1 MGDIMKDLN
10 TLIDEL
16 TNNDSFRVSLNE
28 ADNFISE
35 NGPLYNN
42 FPGDL
47 GQFHQLKRPEK
58 AIKRK
63 TGDDLVLDLESK
75 LGAINNM
82 ILDHG
87 SKAKMIETVRE
98 KLGKSMQELILFV
111 SDIDLELH
119 EDAKTKFEIIKEAY
133 ENLGTK
139 LPGHKLRKQKERKV
153 ELTQPQVIL
162 LFHHLQNLGMI
173 SKDVSN
179 STLAASIAEITG
191 FKSEKIRQALSSVSL
206 FSTNIDANFK
216 PTDYTALNR
225 KVKALDQNLELESAK
240 RFK

>member
-1 MGDIMKDLN
+1 MKDLN
-10 TLIDEL
+10 ALLDEL
-16 TNNDSFRVSLNE
+16 TNNDSFRKSTNKIEDFDSEPNSL
-28 ADNFISE
+28 FS
-35 NGPLYNN
+35 G
-42 FPGDL
+42 FHGDL

-63 TGDDLVLDLESK
+63 TGEDLIIDLESK

-87 SKAKMIETVRE
+87 SKKKMIETVRE
-98 KLGKSMQELILFV
+98 KLGRSMQELILFV
-111 SDIDLELH
+111 SDIDMELH

-139 LPGHKLRKQKERKV
+139 LPGYQLKKLKERKV

-173 SKDVSN
+173 SKDVPN
-179 STLAASIAEITG
+179 TTLAASLAEITG
-191 FKSEKIRQALSSVSL
+191 FKSEQIRQALSSVSI
-206 FSTNIDANFK
+206 FSKNIDANFK

-225 KVKALDQNLELESAK
+225 KVQALEQNLDLESAK

>member
-1 MGDIMKDLN
+1 MKDLN
-10 TLIDEL
+10 AILEDL
-16 TNNDSFRVSLNE
+16 TNNDSFRMPLNVV
-28 ADNFISE
+28 DDFTSE
-35 NGPLYNN
+35 NSPLYNN

-119 EDAKTKFEIIKEAY
+119 EDAKNKFEIIKEAY

-139 LPGHKLRKQKERKV
+139 LPGYQLKKQKERKV
-153 ELTQPQVIL
+153 ELTQPQIIL

-173 SKDVSN
+173 TKDVPN
-179 STLAASIAEITG
+179 TTLAVCISEITG
-191 FKSEKIRQALSSVSL
+191 FGFKQIRQALSSVSL
-206 FSTNIDANFK
+206 FSKNIDANFK
-216 PTDYTALNR
+216 PADYSALYL
-225 KVKALDQNLELESAK
+225 KVKALQENLELEESK
-240 RFK
+240 RFE

>member
-1 MGDIMKDLN
+1 MEDLSK
-10 TLIDEL
+10 LLDEL
-16 TNNDSFRVSLNE
+16 TNNDSFRKPFNSV
-28 ADNFISE
+28 DNFSRESDILFS
-35 NGPLYNN
+35 G

-63 TGDDLVLDLESK
+63 TGEDLVVDLESK

-87 SKAKMIETVRE
+87 SKEKMIETVRE

-111 SDIDLELH
+111 SDVDLELH
-119 EDAKTKFEIIKEAY
+119 EDVKNKFDIIKEAY

-139 LPGHKLRKQKERKV
+139 LPGYQSKKKKERKV
-153 ELTQPQVIL
+153 ELTQPQIVL

-173 SKDVSN
+173 TKDLPN
-179 STLAASIAEITG
+179 RTLAACISEITG
-191 FKSEKIRQALSSVSL
+191 FTAEQIRQGLSSVSL
-206 FSTNIDANFK
+206 FSKNIDANFK
-216 PTDYTALNR
+216 PADYSALYL
-225 KVKALDQNLELESAK
+225 KVNALQENLELEESK
-240 RFK
+240 RFE

>member
-1 MGDIMKDLN
+1 MKDLN
-10 TLIDEL
+10 KLLDDI
-16 TNNDSFRVSLNE
+16 TNNDSFKNPLNDVE
-28 ADNFISE
+28 DVIQQ
-35 NGPLYNN
+35 PDTLYSG

-75 LGAINNM
+75 LGAINNL
-82 ILDHG
+82 ILEHG
-87 SKAKMIETVRE
+87 SKEKMIETVRE

-119 EDAKTKFEIIKEAY
+119 EDAKNKFEIIKEAY

-139 LPGHKLRKQKERKV
+139 LPGYQSKKNKDRKV
-153 ELTQPQVIL
+153 ELTQPQIVL

-173 SKDVSN
+173 TKDVPN
-179 STLAASIAEITG
+179 TTLAVCISEITG
-191 FKSEKIRQALSSVSL
+191 FGFKQLRKSLSSVSL
-206 FSTNIDANFK
+206 FSENVDANFK
-216 PTDYTALNR
+216 PSDYSALDV
-225 KVKALDQNLELESAK
+225 KVKAHKSIWKKNQ
-240 RFK
+240 

>member
-1 MGDIMKDLN
+1 MEDLSK
-10 TLIDEL
+10 LLDEL
-16 TNNDSFRVSLNE
+16 TNNDSFRKPLNSADDFSRESDSL
-28 ADNFISE
+28 FS
-35 NGPLYNN
+35 G

-87 SKAKMIETVRE
+87 SKEKMIETVRE

-119 EDAKTKFEIIKEAY
+119 EDAKNKFEIIKEAY

-139 LPGHKLRKQKERKV
+139 LPGYQSKKNKDRKV
-153 ELTQPQVIL
+153 ELTQPQIVL

-173 SKDVSN
+173 TKDVPN
-179 STLAASIAEITG
+179 TTLAVCISEITG
-191 FKSEKIRQALSSVSL
+191 FGFKQLRKSLSSVSL
-206 FSTNIDANFK
+206 FSENVDANFK
-216 PTDYTALNR
+216 PADYSALYL
-225 KVKALDQNLELESAK
+225 KVNALQENLELEESK
-240 RFK
+240 RFE

>member
-1 MGDIMKDLN
+1 MKDLN
-10 TLIDEL
+10 TLLDEL
-16 TNNDSFRVSLNE
+16 TNNDFFRNSSNDVDESVRE
-28 ADNFISE
+28 SE
-35 NGPLYNN
+35 NLYSG

-47 GQFHQLKRPEK
+47 DQFHQLKRPEK
-58 AIKRK
+58 AIKKK
-63 TGDDLVLDLESK
+63 TGDDLILDLETK
-75 LGAINNM
+75 LIAINNM

-98 KLGKSMQELILFV
+98 KLGKSMQELVLFI

-119 EDAKTKFEIIKEAY
+119 EDAKNKFEIIKEAY
-133 ENLGTK
+133 ENLGEK

-153 ELTQPQVIL
+153 ELSQPQIVL

-173 SKDVSN
+173 TKDVPN
-179 STLAASIAEITG
+179 TTLAACISEITG
-191 FKSEKIRQALSSVSL
+191 FEFPQLRKALSSVSL
-206 FSTNIDANFK
+206 FSKNIDANFK

-225 KVKALDQNLELESAK
+225 KVKALEQNLELESAK

>member
-1 MGDIMKDLN
+1 MKDLN
-10 TLIDEL
+10 KLLDDI
-16 TNNDSFRVSLNE
+16 TNNDSFKNPLNDVE
-28 ADNFISE
+28 DVIQQ
-35 NGPLYNN
+35 PDTLYSG

-87 SKAKMIETVRE
+87 SKEKMIESVRE

-111 SDIDLELH
+111 SDIDMELH
-119 EDAKTKFEIIKEAY
+119 EDAKNKFEIIKEAY
-133 ENLGTK
+133 ENLGSK
-139 LPGHKLRKQKERKV
+139 LPGYKSKKNKERKV
-153 ELTQPQVIL
+153 ELSQPQIVL

-173 SKDVSN
+173 TKDVPN
-179 STLAASIAEITG
+179 TTLAACISEITG
-191 FKSEKIRQALSSVSL
+191 FEFPQLRKALSSVSL
-206 FSTNIDANFK
+206 YSKNIDANFK
-216 PTDYTALNR
+216 PSDYSALDV
-225 KVKALDQNLELESAK
+225 KVKALQKHLEKESIE

>member
-1 MGDIMKDLN
+1 MKDLN
-10 TLIDEL
+10 KLLDDI
-16 TNNDSFRVSLNE
+16 TNNDSFKNPLNDVE
-28 ADNFISE
+28 DVIQQ
-35 NGPLYNN
+35 PDTLYSG

-87 SKAKMIETVRE
+87 SKEKMIETVRE

-119 EDAKTKFEIIKEAY
+119 EDAKNKFEIIKEAY

-139 LPGHKLRKQKERKV
+139 LPGYQSKNKKDREV
-153 ELTQPQVIL
+153 ELSRPQIVL

-173 SKDVSN
+173 TKDIPN
-179 STLAASIAEITG
+179 TTLAVCISEITG
-191 FKSEKIRQALSSVSL
+191 FKFSQIRKSLSSVSL
-206 FSTNIDANFK
+206 FSKNVDADFK
-216 PTDYTALNR
+216 PADYSALDH
-225 KVKALDQNLELESAK
+225 KVKALQRNLETELSK
-240 RFK
+240 RYE

>member
-1 MGDIMKDLN
+1 MKDLN
-10 TLIDEL
+10 TLLDEL
-16 TNNDSFRVSLNE
+16 TNNDSFRKSSNKIEDFDSEPNSL
-28 ADNFISE
+28 FS
-35 NGPLYNN
+35 G

-63 TGDDLVLDLESK
+63 TGEDLIIDLESK

-87 SKAKMIETVRE
+87 SKEKMIETVRE
-98 KLGKSMQELILFV
+98 KLGKSMQELILFL

-119 EDAKTKFEIIKEAY
+119 EDAKNKFEIIKEAY

-216 PTDYTALNR
+216 PSDYSVLYL
-225 KVKALDQNLELESAK
+225 KVKALQENLELEESK
-240 RFK
+240 RFE

>member
-1 MGDIMKDLN
+1 MKDLN
-10 TLIDEL
+10 KLLDDI
-16 TNNDSFRVSLNE
+16 TNNDSFKNPLNDVE
-28 ADNFISE
+28 DVIQQ
-35 NGPLYNN
+35 PDTLYSG

-75 LGAINNM
+75 LGAINNL
-82 ILDHG
+82 ILEHG
-87 SKAKMIETVRE
+87 SKEKMIETVRE

-119 EDAKTKFEIIKEAY
+119 EDAKNKFEIIKEAY

-139 LPGHKLRKQKERKV
+139 LPGYQSKKNKDRKV
-153 ELTQPQVIL
+153 ELTQPQIVL

-173 SKDVSN
+173 TKDVPN
-179 STLAASIAEITG
+179 TTLAVCISEITG
-191 FKSEKIRQALSSVSL
+191 FGFKQLRKSLSSVSL
-206 FSTNIDANFK
+206 FSENVDANFK
-216 PTDYTALNR
+216 PSDYS
-225 KVKALDQNLELESAK
+225 ALDLKVESLK
-240 RFK
+240 QHLKRESIERFK

>member
-1 MGDIMKDLN
+1 MEDLSK
-10 TLIDEL
+10 LLDEL
-16 TNNDSFRVSLNE
+16 TNNDSFREPLNSVDDFSRESDSL
-28 ADNFISE
+28 FS
-35 NGPLYNN
+35 G

-63 TGDDLVLDLESK
+63 TGEDLVVDLESK
-75 LGAINNM
+75 LGSINNM

-87 SKAKMIETVRE
+87 SKEKMIETVRE

-119 EDAKTKFEIIKEAY
+119 EDAKNKFEIIKEAY

-139 LPGHKLRKQKERKV
+139 LPGYQSKKNKERKV
-153 ELTQPQVIL
+153 ELTQPQIVL

-173 SKDVSN
+173 TKDIPN
-179 STLAASIAEITG
+179 TTLAVCISEITG
-191 FKSEKIRQALSSVSL
+191 FKFSQIRKSLSSVSL
-206 FSTNIDANFK
+206 FSKNVDADFK
-216 PTDYTALNR
+216 PADYSALYL
-225 KVKALDQNLELESAK
+225 KVNALQENLELEESK
-240 RFK
+240 RFG

>member
-1 MGDIMKDLN
+1 MKDLN
-10 TLIDEL
+10 KLLDDI
-16 TNNDSFRVSLNE
+16 TNNDSFKNPLNDVE
-28 ADNFISE
+28 DVIQQ
-35 NGPLYNN
+35 PDTLYSG

-75 LGAINNM
+75 LGAINNL
-82 ILDHG
+82 ILEHG
-87 SKAKMIETVRE
+87 SKEKMIETVRE

-119 EDAKTKFEIIKEAY
+119 EDAKNKFEIIKEAY

-139 LPGHKLRKQKERKV
+139 LPGYQSKNKKDREV
-153 ELTQPQVIL
+153 ELSRPQIVL

-173 SKDVSN
+173 TKDIPN
-179 STLAASIAEITG
+179 TTLAVCISEITG
-191 FKSEKIRQALSSVSL
+191 FKFSQIRKSLSSVSL
-206 FSTNIDANFK
+206 FSKNVDADFK
-216 PTDYTALNR
+216 PADYSALDH
-225 KVKALDQNLELESAK
+225 KVKALQRNLETELSK
-240 RFK
+240 RYE

>member
-1 MGDIMKDLN
+1 MEDLSK
-10 TLIDEL
+10 LLDEL
-16 TNNDSFRVSLNE
+16 TNNDSFRKPLNSADDFSRESDSL
-28 ADNFISE
+28 FS
-35 NGPLYNN
+35 G

-87 SKAKMIETVRE
+87 SKEKMIETVRE

-119 EDAKTKFEIIKEAY
+119 EDAKNKFEIIKEAY

-139 LPGHKLRKQKERKV
+139 LPGYQSKKNKDRKV
-153 ELTQPQVIL
+153 ELTQPQIVL

-173 SKDVSN
+173 TKDVPN
-179 STLAASIAEITG
+179 TTLAVCISEITG
-191 FKSEKIRQALSSVSL
+191 FGFKQLRKSLSSVSL
-206 FSTNIDANFK
+206 FSENVDANFK
-216 PTDYTALNR
+216 PSDYS
-225 KVKALDQNLELESAK
+225 ALDLKVESLK
-240 RFK
+240 QHLKKESIERFK

>member
-1 MGDIMKDLN
+1 MKDLSV
-10 TLIDEL
+10 LLDEL
-16 TNNDSFRVSLNE
+16 TNNDSFRKSSNEIEYFDTEPNSL
-28 ADNFISE
+28 FS
-35 NGPLYNN
+35 G

-63 TGDDLVLDLESK
+63 TGEDLVVDLESK

-87 SKAKMIETVRE
+87 SKEKMIETVRE

-119 EDAKTKFEIIKEAY
+119 EDAKNKFEIIKEAY

-139 LPGHKLRKQKERKV
+139 LPGYQSKKKKDRKV
-153 ELTQPQVIL
+153 ELTQAQIVL
-162 LFHHLQNLGMI
+162 LFHHLQHLGMI
-173 SKDVSN
+173 TKDVPN
-179 STLAASIAEITG
+179 TTLAVCVSEITG
-191 FKSEKIRQALSSVSL
+191 FGFKQIRQGLSSVSL
-206 FSTNIDANFK
+206 FSKNIDANFK
-216 PTDYTALNR
+216 PADYSALYL
-225 KVKALDQNLELESAK
+225 KVNALQENLELEESK
-240 RFK
+240 RFE

>member
-1 MGDIMKDLN
+1 MKDLN
-10 TLIDEL
+10 TLLDEL
-16 TNNDSFRVSLNE
+16 TNNDFFRNSSNDVDESVRE
-28 ADNFISE
+28 SE
-35 NGPLYNN
+35 NLYSG

-47 GQFHQLKRPEK
+47 DQFHQLKRPEK
-58 AIKRK
+58 AIKKK
-63 TGDDLVLDLESK
+63 TGDDLILDLESK
-75 LGAINNM
+75 LIAINNM

-111 SDIDLELH
+111 SDLDMELH
-119 EDAKTKFEIIKEAY
+119 EDAKNKFEIIKEAY

-173 SKDVSN
+173 SKDVPN
-179 STLAASIAEITG
+179 STLAGTIAEITG

-206 FSTNIDANFK
+206 FSKNVDANFK
-216 PTDYTALNR
+216 PADYSALYL
-225 KVKALDQNLELESAK
+225 KVKALQQNLELEESE